1 MADSFANL
9 AVTLALG
16 AKEDMTIPVCGKWVV
31 TPLEEES
38 AQEINAVSVYKVQK
52 ED

>member
-1 MADSFANL
+1 MADALANL
-9 AVTLALG
+9 KATLALG

-38 AQEINAVSVYKVQK
+38 T
-52 ED
+52 